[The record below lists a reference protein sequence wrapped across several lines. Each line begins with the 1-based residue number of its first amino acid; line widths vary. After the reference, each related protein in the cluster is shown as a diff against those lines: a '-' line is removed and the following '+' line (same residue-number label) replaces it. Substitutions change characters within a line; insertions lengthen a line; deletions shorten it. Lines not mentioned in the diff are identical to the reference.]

1 MSEEKK
7 INADEEVVEKEAK
20 ADKKAKATPKK
31 ENFFVRAWKKL
42 VKFCKDTAGEMKKVV
57 WTPKA
62 EVSKNTKLVLAT
74 VVGVAVIIAVLD
86 FGSSWIINFVASKI
100 SI

>member
-20 ADKKAKATPKK
+20 ADKKAKAAPKK

-42 VKFCKDTAGEMKKVV
+42 VKFCKDTRGELKKVA

-62 EVSKNTKLVLAT
+62 EVVKSFKLVIGT
-74 VVGVAVIIAVLD
+74 VVAVAAVILLID
-86 FGSSWIINFVASKI
+86 FGSSSIINLIAN
-100 SI
+100 SIG